1 MSLWLT
7 ITLLLLVAALFI
19 AVPFYI
25 GRNRELEVELFNVAE
40 QANID
45 VFRDQQAQYQQQFEG
60 GEISA
65 EQQALMLAEAEQL
78 LLSNTASV
86 RQQQDQDARQGLW
99 LLPILII
106 VISLASIFIYRSLG
120 SVVDQQIAES
130 LAEQQSQWTPELIA
144 TIDERAKQR
153 PNNVY
158 YWTIL
163 AEDAIGRGDM
173 VAAEGYF
180 AEAIRVQPNESYLLG
195 QYAQALFF
203 VEKNRFS
210 AAVIAAVDRAFAVD
224 SSNQTV
230 LGLKGIQA
238 FQEADYS
245 RAITYWQGA
254 ASGLNPASDSWQ
266 ALQGG
271 IQQAQQLA
279 GEAPS
284 ESDDFRL
291 TINLSIDPSIEY
303 SPDQVVFVAIIEAD
317 GPPMPVAARKLAAS
331 QLPLALELSDRD
343 VLMAG
348 RSLADVG
355 KIKVVARLSS
365 SGSATPQEGDWQVV
379 SDIIDGRSG
388 TLNLSL
394 SIATPFRR

>member
-25 GRNRELEVELFNVAE
+25 GRNRELDDESFNVAE

-86 RQQQDQDARQGLW
+86 RQQQDARQGLW

-106 VISLASIFIYRSLG
+106 VMSLASIFIYRSLG
-120 SVVDQQIAES
+120 SAVDQQITES

-144 TIDERAKQR
+144 TIGERAKQR

-163 AEDAIGRGDM
+163 AEEAMGRGDM

-203 VEKNRFS
+203 VEENRFS
-210 AAVIAAVDRAFAVD
+210 ATVIAAVDRAFAVD

-238 FQEADYS
+238 FQEADYR

-254 ASGLNPASDSWQ
+254 ASGLNPASDSWL
-266 ALQGG
+266 ALQNG

-291 TINLSIDPSIEY
+291 MINLSIDPSIQY
-303 SPDQVVFVAIIEAD
+303 SPHQLVFVAIIEAD

-348 RSLADVG
+348 RSLADAG

>member
-25 GRNRELEVELFNVAE
+25 GRNRELDDESFNVAE

-78 LLSNTASV
+78 LLRNTASV
-86 RQQQDQDARQGLW
+86 RQQQDTRQGLW

-106 VISLASIFIYRSLG
+106 VMSLASIFIYRSLG
-120 SVVDQQIAES
+120 SAVDQQIAES

-144 TIDERAKQR
+144 TIGERAKQR

-163 AEDAIGRGDM
+163 AEEAMGRGDM

-203 VEKNRFS
+203 VEENRFS
-210 AAVIAAVDRAFAVD
+210 ATVIAAVDRAFAVD

-238 FQEADYS
+238 FQEADYR

-254 ASGLNPASDSWQ
+254 ARGLNPASDSWL
-266 ALQGG
+266 ALQNG

-284 ESDDFRL
+284 EGDDFRL
-291 TINLSIDPSIEY
+291 MINLSIDPSIQY
-303 SPDQVVFVAIIEAD
+303 SPDQLVFVAIIEAD

>member
-86 RQQQDQDARQGLW
+86 RQQQDTRQGLW

-106 VISLASIFIYRSLG
+106 VMSLASIFIYRSLG
-120 SVVDQQIAES
+120 SAVDQQITES
-130 LAEQQSQWTPELIA
+130 LAEQQSQRTPELIA
-144 TIDERAKQR
+144 TIGERAKQR

-163 AEDAIGRGDM
+163 AEEAMGRGDM

-203 VEKNRFS
+203 VEENRFS
-210 AAVIAAVDRAFAVD
+210 ATVIAAVDRAFAVD

-238 FQEADYS
+238 FQEADYR

-254 ASGLNPASDSWQ
+254 ARGLNPASDSWL
-266 ALQGG
+266 ALQNG

-291 TINLSIDPSIEY
+291 MINLSIDPSIQY
-303 SPDQVVFVAIIEAD
+303 SPHQLVFVAIIEAD

>member
-86 RQQQDQDARQGLW
+86 RQQQDARQGLW

-106 VISLASIFIYRSLG
+106 VMSLASIFIYRSLG
-120 SVVDQQIAES
+120 SAVDQQIAES
-130 LAEQQSQWTPELIA
+130 LADQQSQWTPELIA
-144 TIDERAKQR
+144 TIGERAKRR

-163 AEDAIGRGDM
+163 AEEAMGRGDM

-203 VEKNRFS
+203 VEENRFS
-210 AAVIAAVDRAFAVD
+210 ATVIAAVDRAFAVD

-238 FQEADYS
+238 FQEADYR

-254 ASGLNPASDSWQ
+254 ASGLNPASDSWL
-266 ALQGG
+266 ALQNG

-291 TINLSIDPSIEY
+291 MINLSIDPSIQY
-303 SPDQVVFVAIIEAD
+303 SPHQLVFVAIIEAD

-348 RSLADVG
+348 RSLADAG

>member
-25 GRNRELEVELFNVAE
+25 GRNRELDDESFNVAE

-86 RQQQDQDARQGLW
+86 RQQQDTRQGLW

-106 VISLASIFIYRSLG
+106 VMSLASIFIYRSLG
-120 SVVDQQIAES
+120 SAVDQQITES

-144 TIDERAKQR
+144 TIGERAKQR

-163 AEDAIGRGDM
+163 AEEAMGRGDM

-203 VEKNRFS
+203 VEENRFS
-210 AAVIAAVDRAFAVD
+210 ATVIAAVDRAFAVD

-238 FQEADYS
+238 FQEADYR

-254 ASGLNPASDSWQ
+254 ASGLNPASDSWL
-266 ALQGG
+266 ALQNG

-291 TINLSIDPSIEY
+291 MINLSIDPSIQY
-303 SPDQVVFVAIIEAD
+303 SPHQLVFVAIIEAD

-348 RSLADVG
+348 RSLADAG

-379 SDIIDGRSG
+379 SDIINGRSG

>member
-25 GRNRELEVELFNVAE
+25 GRNRELDDESFNVAE

-86 RQQQDQDARQGLW
+86 RQQQDTRQGLW

-106 VISLASIFIYRSLG
+106 VMSLASIFIYRSLG
-120 SVVDQQIAES
+120 SAVDQQIAES

-144 TIDERAKQR
+144 TIGERAKQR

-163 AEDAIGRGDM
+163 AEEAMGRGDM

-203 VEKNRFS
+203 VEENRFS
-210 AAVIAAVDRAFAVD
+210 ATVIAAVDRAFAVD

-238 FQEADYS
+238 FQEADYR

-254 ASGLNPASDSWQ
+254 ASGLNPASDSWL
-266 ALQGG
+266 ALQNG

-279 GEAPS
+279 GEVPS

-291 TINLSIDPSIEY
+291 MINLSIDPSIQY
-303 SPDQVVFVAIIEAD
+303 SPDQLVFVAIIEAD

>member
-86 RQQQDQDARQGLW
+86 RQQQDTRQGLW

-106 VISLASIFIYRSLG
+106 VMSLASIFIYRSLG
-120 SVVDQQIAES
+120 SAVDQQITES

-144 TIDERAKQR
+144 TIGERAKQR

-163 AEDAIGRGDM
+163 AEEAMGRGDM

-203 VEKNRFS
+203 VEENRFS
-210 AAVIAAVDRAFAVD
+210 ATVIAAVDRAFAVD

-238 FQEADYS
+238 FQEADYR

-254 ASGLNPASDSWQ
+254 ASGLNPASDSWL
-266 ALQGG
+266 ALQNG

-291 TINLSIDPSIEY
+291 MINLSIDPSIQY
-303 SPDQVVFVAIIEAD
+303 SPDQLVFVAIIEAD

-348 RSLADVG
+348 RSLADAG

>member
-25 GRNRELEVELFNVAE
+25 GRNRELDDESFNVAE

-86 RQQQDQDARQGLW
+86 RQQQDTRQGLW

-106 VISLASIFIYRSLG
+106 VMSLASIFIYRSLG
-120 SVVDQQIAES
+120 SAVDQQITES

-144 TIDERAKQR
+144 TIGERAKQR

-163 AEDAIGRGDM
+163 AEEAMGRGDM

-203 VEKNRFS
+203 VEENRFS
-210 AAVIAAVDRAFAVD
+210 ATVIAAVDRAFAVD

-238 FQEADYS
+238 FQEADYR

-254 ASGLNPASDSWQ
+254 ARGLNPASDSWL
-266 ALQGG
+266 ALQNG

-284 ESDDFRL
+284 EGDDFRL
-291 TINLSIDPSIEY
+291 MINLSIDPSIQY
-303 SPDQVVFVAIIEAD
+303 SPDQLVFVAIIEAD

-379 SDIIDGRSG
+379 SDIINGRSG

>member
-25 GRNRELEVELFNVAE
+25 GRNRELDDESFNVAE

-45 VFRDQQAQYQQQFEG
+45 VFRDQQVQYQQQFEG

-86 RQQQDQDARQGLW
+86 RQQQDTRQGLW

-106 VISLASIFIYRSLG
+106 VMSLASIFIYRSLG
-120 SVVDQQIAES
+120 SAVDQQITES

-144 TIDERAKQR
+144 TIGERAKQR

-163 AEDAIGRGDM
+163 AEEAMGRGDM

-203 VEKNRFS
+203 VEENRFS
-210 AAVIAAVDRAFAVD
+210 ATVIAAVDRAFAVD

-238 FQEADYS
+238 FQEADYR

-254 ASGLNPASDSWQ
+254 ASGLNPASDSWL
-266 ALQGG
+266 ALQNG

-291 TINLSIDPSIEY
+291 MINLSIDPSIQY
-303 SPDQVVFVAIIEAD
+303 SPHQLVFVAIIEAD

>member
-86 RQQQDQDARQGLW
+86 RQQQDARQGLW

-106 VISLASIFIYRSLG
+106 VMSLASIFIYRSLG
-120 SVVDQQIAES
+120 SAVDQQITES

-144 TIDERAKQR
+144 TIGERAKQR

-163 AEDAIGRGDM
+163 AEEAMGRGDM

-203 VEKNRFS
+203 VEENRFS
-210 AAVIAAVDRAFAVD
+210 ATVIAAVDRAFAVD

-238 FQEADYS
+238 FQEADYR

-254 ASGLNPASDSWQ
+254 ASGLNPASDSWL
-266 ALQGG
+266 ALQNG

-291 TINLSIDPSIEY
+291 MINLSIDPSIQY
-303 SPDQVVFVAIIEAD
+303 SPHQLVFVAIIEAD

-348 RSLADVG
+348 RSLADAG

>member
-86 RQQQDQDARQGLW
+86 RQQQDTRQGLW

-106 VISLASIFIYRSLG
+106 VMSLASIFIYRSLG
-120 SVVDQQIAES
+120 SAVDQQITES

-144 TIDERAKQR
+144 TIGERAKQR

-163 AEDAIGRGDM
+163 AEEAMGRGDM

-203 VEKNRFS
+203 VEENRFS
-210 AAVIAAVDRAFAVD
+210 ATVIAAVDRAFAVD

-238 FQEADYS
+238 FQEADYR

-254 ASGLNPASDSWQ
+254 ARGLNPASDSWL
-266 ALQGG
+266 ALQNG

-291 TINLSIDPSIEY
+291 MINLSIDPSIQY
-303 SPDQVVFVAIIEAD
+303 SPDQLVFVAIIEAD

-348 RSLADVG
+348 RSLADAG

>member
-86 RQQQDQDARQGLW
+86 RQQQDTRQGLW

-106 VISLASIFIYRSLG
+106 VMSLASIFIYRSLG
-120 SVVDQQIAES
+120 SAVDQQITES

-144 TIDERAKQR
+144 TIGERAKQR

-163 AEDAIGRGDM
+163 AEEAMGRGDM

-203 VEKNRFS
+203 VEENRFS
-210 AAVIAAVDRAFAVD
+210 ATVIAAVDRAFAVD

-238 FQEADYS
+238 FQEADYR

-254 ASGLNPASDSWQ
+254 ASGLNPASDSWL
-266 ALQGG
+266 ALQNG

-291 TINLSIDPSIEY
+291 MINLSIDPSIQY
-303 SPDQVVFVAIIEAD
+303 SPDQLVFVAIIEAD

>member
-1 MSLWLT
+1 MGLWLT

-25 GRNRELEVELFNVAE
+25 GRNRELDDESFNVAE

-86 RQQQDQDARQGLW
+86 RQQQDTRQGLW

-106 VISLASIFIYRSLG
+106 VMSLASIFIYRSLG
-120 SVVDQQIAES
+120 SAVDQQITES

-144 TIDERAKQR
+144 TIGERAKQR

-163 AEDAIGRGDM
+163 AEEAMGRGDM

-203 VEKNRFS
+203 VEENRFS
-210 AAVIAAVDRAFAVD
+210 ATVIAAVDRAFAVD

-238 FQEADYS
+238 FQEADYR

-254 ASGLNPASDSWQ
+254 ARGLNPASDSWL
-266 ALQGG
+266 ALQNG

-291 TINLSIDPSIEY
+291 MINLSIDPSIQY
-303 SPDQVVFVAIIEAD
+303 SPDQLVFVAIIEAD

>member
-86 RQQQDQDARQGLW
+86 RQQQDTRQGLW

-106 VISLASIFIYRSLG
+106 VMSLASIFIYRSLG
-120 SVVDQQIAES
+120 SAVDQQITES

-144 TIDERAKQR
+144 TIGERAKQR

-163 AEDAIGRGDM
+163 AEEAMGRGDM

-203 VEKNRFS
+203 VEENRFS
-210 AAVIAAVDRAFAVD
+210 ATVIAAVDRAFAVD

-238 FQEADYS
+238 FQEADYR

-254 ASGLNPASDSWQ
+254 ARGLNPASDSWL
-266 ALQGG
+266 ALQNG

-291 TINLSIDPSIEY
+291 MINLSIDPSIQY
-303 SPDQVVFVAIIEAD
+303 SPDQLVFVAIIEAD

-348 RSLADVG
+348 RSLADAG

-379 SDIIDGRSG
+379 SDIINGRSG

>member
-86 RQQQDQDARQGLW
+86 RQQQDTRQGLW

-106 VISLASIFIYRSLG
+106 VMSLASIFIYRSLG
-120 SVVDQQIAES
+120 SAVDQQITES

-144 TIDERAKQR
+144 TIGERAKRR

-163 AEDAIGRGDM
+163 AEEAMGRGDM

-203 VEKNRFS
+203 VEENRFS
-210 AAVIAAVDRAFAVD
+210 ATVIAAVDRAFAVD

-238 FQEADYS
+238 FQEADYR

-254 ASGLNPASDSWQ
+254 ASGLNPASDSWL
-266 ALQGG
+266 ALQNG

-291 TINLSIDPSIEY
+291 MINLSIDPSIQY
-303 SPDQVVFVAIIEAD
+303 SPDQLVFVAIIEAD

-348 RSLADVG
+348 RSLADAG

>member
-86 RQQQDQDARQGLW
+86 RQQQDTRQGLW

-106 VISLASIFIYRSLG
+106 VMSLASIFIYRSLG
-120 SVVDQQIAES
+120 SAVDQQITES
-130 LAEQQSQWTPELIA
+130 LAEQQSQRTPELIA
-144 TIDERAKQR
+144 TIGERAKQR

-163 AEDAIGRGDM
+163 AEEAMGRGDM

-203 VEKNRFS
+203 VEENRFS
-210 AAVIAAVDRAFAVD
+210 ATVIAAVDRAFAVD

-238 FQEADYS
+238 FQEADYR

-254 ASGLNPASDSWQ
+254 ASGLNPASDSWL
-266 ALQGG
+266 ALQNG

-291 TINLSIDPSIEY
+291 MINLSIDPSIQY
-303 SPDQVVFVAIIEAD
+303 SPDQLVFVAIIEAD

>member
-25 GRNRELEVELFNVAE
+25 GRNRELDDESFNVAE

-86 RQQQDQDARQGLW
+86 RQQQDTRQGLW

-106 VISLASIFIYRSLG
+106 VMSLASIFIYRSLG
-120 SVVDQQIAES
+120 SAVDQQITES

-144 TIDERAKQR
+144 TIGERAKQR

-163 AEDAIGRGDM
+163 AEEAMGRGDM

-203 VEKNRFS
+203 VEENRFS
-210 AAVIAAVDRAFAVD
+210 ATVIAAVDRAFAVD

-238 FQEADYS
+238 FQEADYR

-254 ASGLNPASDSWQ
+254 ASGLNPASDSWL
-266 ALQGG
+266 ALQNG

-291 TINLSIDPSIEY
+291 MINLSIDPSIQY
-303 SPDQVVFVAIIEAD
+303 SPDQLVFVAIIEAD

-348 RSLADVG
+348 RSLADAG

>member
-86 RQQQDQDARQGLW
+86 RQQQDTRQGLW

-106 VISLASIFIYRSLG
+106 VMSLASIFIYRSLG
-120 SVVDQQIAES
+120 SAVDQQITES

-144 TIDERAKQR
+144 TIGERAKQR

-163 AEDAIGRGDM
+163 AEEAMGRGDM

-203 VEKNRFS
+203 VEENRFS
-210 AAVIAAVDRAFAVD
+210 ATVIAAVDRAFAVD

-238 FQEADYS
+238 FQEADYR

-254 ASGLNPASDSWQ
+254 ASGLNPASDSWL
-266 ALQGG
+266 ALQNG

-284 ESDDFRL
+284 EGDDFRL
-291 TINLSIDPSIEY
+291 MINLSIDPSIQY
-303 SPDQVVFVAIIEAD
+303 SPDQLVFVAIIEAD

-348 RSLADVG
+348 RSLADAG

>member
-86 RQQQDQDARQGLW
+86 RQQQDTRQGLW

-106 VISLASIFIYRSLG
+106 VMSLASIFIYRSLG
-120 SVVDQQIAES
+120 SAVDQQITES

-144 TIDERAKQR
+144 TIGERAKQR

-163 AEDAIGRGDM
+163 AEEAMGRGDM

-203 VEKNRFS
+203 VEENRFS
-210 AAVIAAVDRAFAVD
+210 ATVIAAVDRAFAVD

-238 FQEADYS
+238 FQEADYR

-254 ASGLNPASDSWQ
+254 ASGLNPASDSWL
-266 ALQGG
+266 ALQNG

-291 TINLSIDPSIEY
+291 MINLSIDPSIQY
-303 SPDQVVFVAIIEAD
+303 SPHQLVFVAIIEAD

-348 RSLADVG
+348 RSLADAG

>member
-25 GRNRELEVELFNVAE
+25 GRNRELDDESFNVAE

-86 RQQQDQDARQGLW
+86 RQQQDTRQGLW

-106 VISLASIFIYRSLG
+106 VMSLASIFIYRSLG
-120 SVVDQQIAES
+120 SAVDQQITES

-144 TIDERAKQR
+144 TIGERAKQR

-163 AEDAIGRGDM
+163 AEEAMGRGDM

-203 VEKNRFS
+203 VEENRFS
-210 AAVIAAVDRAFAVD
+210 ATVIAAVDRAFAVD

-238 FQEADYS
+238 FQEADYR

-254 ASGLNPASDSWQ
+254 ASGLNPASDSWL
-266 ALQGG
+266 ALQNG

-284 ESDDFRL
+284 EGDDFRL
-291 TINLSIDPSIEY
+291 MINLSIDPSIQY
-303 SPDQVVFVAIIEAD
+303 SPDQLVFVAIIEAD

-379 SDIIDGRSG
+379 SDIINGRSG

>member
-86 RQQQDQDARQGLW
+86 RQQQDTRQGLW

-106 VISLASIFIYRSLG
+106 VMSLASIFIYRSLG
-120 SVVDQQIAES
+120 SAVDQQITES
-130 LAEQQSQWTPELIA
+130 LAEQQSQRTPELIA
-144 TIDERAKQR
+144 TIGERAKQR

-163 AEDAIGRGDM
+163 AEEAMGRGDM

-203 VEKNRFS
+203 VEENRFS
-210 AAVIAAVDRAFAVD
+210 ATVIAAVDRAFAVD

-238 FQEADYS
+238 FQEADYR

-254 ASGLNPASDSWQ
+254 ARGLNPASDSWL
-266 ALQGG
+266 ALQNG

-291 TINLSIDPSIEY
+291 MINLSIDPSIQY
-303 SPDQVVFVAIIEAD
+303 SPDQLVFVAIIEAD

>member
-65 EQQALMLAEAEQL
+65 EQQAIMLAEAEQL

-86 RQQQDQDARQGLW
+86 RQQQDARQGLW

-106 VISLASIFIYRSLG
+106 VMSLASIFIYRSLG
-120 SVVDQQIAES
+120 SAVDQQITES

-144 TIDERAKQR
+144 TIGERAKQR

-163 AEDAIGRGDM
+163 AEEAMGRGDM

-203 VEKNRFS
+203 VEENRFS
-210 AAVIAAVDRAFAVD
+210 ATVIAAVDRAFAVD

-238 FQEADYS
+238 FQEADYR

-254 ASGLNPASDSWQ
+254 ASGLNPASDSWL
-266 ALQGG
+266 ALQNG

-291 TINLSIDPSIEY
+291 MINLSIDPSIQY
-303 SPDQVVFVAIIEAD
+303 SPDQLVFVAIIEAD

-348 RSLADVG
+348 RSLADAG

>member
-86 RQQQDQDARQGLW
+86 RQQQDARQGLW

-106 VISLASIFIYRSLG
+106 VMSLASIFIYRSLG
-120 SVVDQQIAES
+120 SAVDQQIAES
-130 LAEQQSQWTPELIA
+130 LADQQSQWTPELIA
-144 TIDERAKQR
+144 TIGERAKRR

-163 AEDAIGRGDM
+163 AEEAMGRGDM

-203 VEKNRFS
+203 VEENRFS
-210 AAVIAAVDRAFAVD
+210 ATVIAAVDRAFAVD

-238 FQEADYS
+238 FQEADYR

-254 ASGLNPASDSWQ
+254 ASGLNPASDSWL
-266 ALQGG
+266 ALQNG

-291 TINLSIDPSIEY
+291 MINLSIDPSIQY
-303 SPDQVVFVAIIEAD
+303 SPDQLVFVAIIEAD

>member
-86 RQQQDQDARQGLW
+86 RQQQDTRQGLW

-106 VISLASIFIYRSLG
+106 VMSLASIFIYRSLG
-120 SVVDQQIAES
+120 SAVDQQITES

-144 TIDERAKQR
+144 TIGERAKQR

-163 AEDAIGRGDM
+163 AEEAMGRGDM

-203 VEKNRFS
+203 VEENRFS
-210 AAVIAAVDRAFAVD
+210 ATVIAAVDRAFAVD

-238 FQEADYS
+238 FQEADYR

-254 ASGLNPASDSWQ
+254 ARGLNPASDSWL
-266 ALQGG
+266 ALQNG

-284 ESDDFRL
+284 EGDDFRL
-291 TINLSIDPSIEY
+291 MINLSIDPSIQY
-303 SPDQVVFVAIIEAD
+303 SPDQLVFVAIIEAD

-348 RSLADVG
+348 RSLADAG

>member
-86 RQQQDQDARQGLW
+86 RQQQDTRQGLW

-106 VISLASIFIYRSLG
+106 VMSLASIFIYRSLG
-120 SVVDQQIAES
+120 SAVDQQITES

-144 TIDERAKQR
+144 TIGERAKQR

-163 AEDAIGRGDM
+163 AEEAMGRGDM

-203 VEKNRFS
+203 VEENRFS
-210 AAVIAAVDRAFAVD
+210 ATVIAAVDRAFAVD

-238 FQEADYS
+238 FQEADYR

-254 ASGLNPASDSWQ
+254 ASGLNPASDSWL
-266 ALQGG
+266 ALQNG

-291 TINLSIDPSIEY
+291 MINLSIDPSIQY
-303 SPDQVVFVAIIEAD
+303 SPDQLVFVAIIEAD

-379 SDIIDGRSG
+379 SDIINGRSG

>member
-86 RQQQDQDARQGLW
+86 RQQQDTRQGLW

-106 VISLASIFIYRSLG
+106 VMSLASIFIYRSLG
-120 SVVDQQIAES
+120 SAVDQQITES

-144 TIDERAKQR
+144 TIGERAKQR

-163 AEDAIGRGDM
+163 AEEAMGRGDM

-203 VEKNRFS
+203 VEENRFS
-210 AAVIAAVDRAFAVD
+210 ATVIAAVDRAFAVD

-238 FQEADYS
+238 FQEADYR

-254 ASGLNPASDSWQ
+254 ASGLNPASDSWL
-266 ALQGG
+266 ALQNG

-291 TINLSIDPSIEY
+291 MINLSIDPSIQY
-303 SPDQVVFVAIIEAD
+303 SPHQLVLVAIIEAD

-379 SDIIDGRSG
+379 SDIINGRSG

>member
-86 RQQQDQDARQGLW
+86 RQQQDTRQGLW

-106 VISLASIFIYRSLG
+106 VMSLASIFIYRSLG
-120 SVVDQQIAES
+120 SAVDQQITES
-130 LAEQQSQWTPELIA
+130 LAEQQSQWPPELIA
-144 TIDERAKQR
+144 TIGERAKQR

-163 AEDAIGRGDM
+163 AEEAMGRGDM

-203 VEKNRFS
+203 VEENRFS
-210 AAVIAAVDRAFAVD
+210 ATVIAAVDRAFAVD

-238 FQEADYS
+238 FQEADYR

-254 ASGLNPASDSWQ
+254 ASGLNPASDSWL
-266 ALQGG
+266 ALQNG

-291 TINLSIDPSIEY
+291 MINLSIDPSIQY
-303 SPDQVVFVAIIEAD
+303 SPHQLVFVAIIEAD

-348 RSLADVG
+348 RSLADAG

>member
-1 MSLWLT
+1 M
-7 ITLLLLVAALFI
+7 
-19 AVPFYI
+19 
-25 GRNRELEVELFNVAE
+25 
-40 QANID
+40 
-45 VFRDQQAQYQQQFEG
+45 
-60 GEISA
+60 
-65 EQQALMLAEAEQL
+65 
-78 LLSNTASV
+78 
-86 RQQQDQDARQGLW
+86 
-99 LLPILII
+99 
-106 VISLASIFIYRSLG
+106 SLASIFIYRSLG
-120 SVVDQQIAES
+120 SAVDQQITES

-144 TIDERAKQR
+144 TIGERAKQR

-163 AEDAIGRGDM
+163 AEEAMGRGDM

-203 VEKNRFS
+203 VEENRFS
-210 AAVIAAVDRAFAVD
+210 ATVIAAVDRAFAVD

-238 FQEADYS
+238 FQEADYR

-254 ASGLNPASDSWQ
+254 ARGLNPASDSWL
-266 ALQGG
+266 ALQNG

-284 ESDDFRL
+284 EGDDFRL
-291 TINLSIDPSIEY
+291 MINLSIDPSIQY
-303 SPDQVVFVAIIEAD
+303 SPDQLVFVAIIEAD

-348 RSLADVG
+348 RSLADAG

>member
-86 RQQQDQDARQGLW
+86 RQQQDARQGLW

-106 VISLASIFIYRSLG
+106 VMSLASIFIYRSLG
-120 SVVDQQIAES
+120 SAVDQQITES

-144 TIDERAKQR
+144 TIGERAKQR

-163 AEDAIGRGDM
+163 AEEAMGRGDM

-203 VEKNRFS
+203 VEENRFS
-210 AAVIAAVDRAFAVD
+210 ATVIAAVDRAFAVD

-238 FQEADYS
+238 FQEADYR

-254 ASGLNPASDSWQ
+254 ASGLNPASDSWL
-266 ALQGG
+266 ALQNG

-284 ESDDFRL
+284 EGDDFRL
-291 TINLSIDPSIEY
+291 MINLSIDPSIQY
-303 SPDQVVFVAIIEAD
+303 SPDQLVFVAIIEAD

>member
-86 RQQQDQDARQGLW
+86 RQQQDTRQGLW

-106 VISLASIFIYRSLG
+106 VMSLASIFIYRSLG
-120 SVVDQQIAES
+120 SAVDQQITES

-144 TIDERAKQR
+144 TIGERAKQR

-163 AEDAIGRGDM
+163 AEEAMGRGDM

-203 VEKNRFS
+203 VEENRFS
-210 AAVIAAVDRAFAVD
+210 ATVIAAVDRAFAVD

-238 FQEADYS
+238 FQEADYR

-254 ASGLNPASDSWQ
+254 ARGLNPASDSWL
-266 ALQGG
+266 ALQNG

-291 TINLSIDPSIEY
+291 MINLSIDPSIQY
-303 SPDQVVFVAIIEAD
+303 SPDQLVFVAIIEAD

>member
-25 GRNRELEVELFNVAE
+25 GRNRELDDESFNVAE

-86 RQQQDQDARQGLW
+86 RQQQDTRQGLW

-106 VISLASIFIYRSLG
+106 VMSLASIFIYRSLG
-120 SVVDQQIAES
+120 SAVDQQITES

-144 TIDERAKQR
+144 TIGERAKQR

-163 AEDAIGRGDM
+163 AEEAMGRGDM

-203 VEKNRFS
+203 VEENRFS
-210 AAVIAAVDRAFAVD
+210 ATVIAAVDRAFAVD

-238 FQEADYS
+238 FQEADYR

-254 ASGLNPASDSWQ
+254 ASGLNPASDSWL
-266 ALQGG
+266 ALQNG

-291 TINLSIDPSIEY
+291 MINLSIDPSIQY
-303 SPDQVVFVAIIEAD
+303 SPDQLVFVAIIEAD

>member
-25 GRNRELEVELFNVAE
+25 GRNRELKVELFNVAE

-86 RQQQDQDARQGLW
+86 RQQQDTRQGLW

-106 VISLASIFIYRSLG
+106 VMSLASIFIYRSLG
-120 SVVDQQIAES
+120 SAVDQQIAES
-130 LAEQQSQWTPELIA
+130 LADQQSQWTPELIA
-144 TIDERAKQR
+144 TIGERAKRR

-163 AEDAIGRGDM
+163 AEEAMGRGDM

-203 VEKNRFS
+203 VEENRFS
-210 AAVIAAVDRAFAVD
+210 ATVIAAVDRAFAVD

-238 FQEADYS
+238 FQEADYR

-254 ASGLNPASDSWQ
+254 ASGLNPASDSWL
-266 ALQGG
+266 ALQNG

-291 TINLSIDPSIEY
+291 MINLSIDPSIQY
-303 SPDQVVFVAIIEAD
+303 SPHQLVFVAIIEAD

-348 RSLADVG
+348 RSLADAG

>member
-25 GRNRELEVELFNVAE
+25 GRNRELDDESFNVAE

-86 RQQQDQDARQGLW
+86 RQQQDTRQGLW

-106 VISLASIFIYRSLG
+106 VMSLASIFIYRSLG
-120 SVVDQQIAES
+120 SAVDQQITES

-144 TIDERAKQR
+144 TIGERAKQR

-163 AEDAIGRGDM
+163 AEEAMGRGDM

-203 VEKNRFS
+203 VEENRFS
-210 AAVIAAVDRAFAVD
+210 ATVIAAVDRAFAVD

-238 FQEADYS
+238 FQEADYR

-254 ASGLNPASDSWQ
+254 ARGLNPASDSWL
-266 ALQGG
+266 ALQNG

-284 ESDDFRL
+284 EGDDFRL
-291 TINLSIDPSIEY
+291 MINLSIDPSIQY
-303 SPDQVVFVAIIEAD
+303 SPDQLVFVAIIEAD

>member
-25 GRNRELEVELFNVAE
+25 GRNRELDDESFNVAE

-86 RQQQDQDARQGLW
+86 RQQQDTRQGLW

-106 VISLASIFIYRSLG
+106 VMSLASIFIYRSLG
-120 SVVDQQIAES
+120 SAVDQQITES

-144 TIDERAKQR
+144 TIGERAKQR

-163 AEDAIGRGDM
+163 AEEAMGRGDM

-203 VEKNRFS
+203 VEENRFS
-210 AAVIAAVDRAFAVD
+210 ATVIAAVDRAFAVD

-238 FQEADYS
+238 FQEADYR

-254 ASGLNPASDSWQ
+254 ARGLNPASDSWL
-266 ALQGG
+266 ALQNG

-284 ESDDFRL
+284 EGDDFRL
-291 TINLSIDPSIEY
+291 MINLSIDPSIQY
-303 SPDQVVFVAIIEAD
+303 SPDQLVFVAIIEAD

-348 RSLADVG
+348 RSLADAG

>member
-86 RQQQDQDARQGLW
+86 RQQQDTRQGLW

-106 VISLASIFIYRSLG
+106 VMSLASIFIYRSLG
-120 SVVDQQIAES
+120 SAVDQQIAES
-130 LAEQQSQWTPELIA
+130 LADQQSQWTPELIA
-144 TIDERAKQR
+144 TIGERAKRR

-163 AEDAIGRGDM
+163 AEEAMGRGDM

-203 VEKNRFS
+203 VEENRFS
-210 AAVIAAVDRAFAVD
+210 ATVIAAVDRAFAVD

-238 FQEADYS
+238 FQEADYR

-254 ASGLNPASDSWQ
+254 ASGLNPASDSWL
-266 ALQGG
+266 ALQNG

-291 TINLSIDPSIEY
+291 MINLSIDPSIQY
-303 SPDQVVFVAIIEAD
+303 SPHQLVFVAIIEAD

-348 RSLADVG
+348 RSLADAG

>member
-25 GRNRELEVELFNVAE
+25 GRNRELDDESFNVAE

-86 RQQQDQDARQGLW
+86 RQQQDTRQGLW

-106 VISLASIFIYRSLG
+106 VMSLASIFIYRSLG
-120 SVVDQQIAES
+120 SAVDQQITES

-144 TIDERAKQR
+144 TIGERAKQR

-163 AEDAIGRGDM
+163 AEEAMGRGDM

-203 VEKNRFS
+203 VEENRFS
-210 AAVIAAVDRAFAVD
+210 ATVIAAVDRAFAVD

-238 FQEADYS
+238 FQEADYR

-254 ASGLNPASDSWQ
+254 ASGLNPASDSWL
-266 ALQGG
+266 ALQNG

-284 ESDDFRL
+284 EGDDFRL
-291 TINLSIDPSIEY
+291 MINLSIDPSIQY
-303 SPDQVVFVAIIEAD
+303 SPDQLVFVAIIEAD

-348 RSLADVG
+348 RSLADAG

>member
-86 RQQQDQDARQGLW
+86 RQQQDTRQGLW

-106 VISLASIFIYRSLG
+106 VMSLASIFIYRSLG
-120 SVVDQQIAES
+120 SAVDQQITES

-144 TIDERAKQR
+144 TIGERAKQR

-163 AEDAIGRGDM
+163 AEEAMGRGDM

-203 VEKNRFS
+203 VEENRFS
-210 AAVIAAVDRAFAVD
+210 ATVIAAVDRAFAVD

-238 FQEADYS
+238 FQEADYR

-254 ASGLNPASDSWQ
+254 ASGLNPASDSWL
-266 ALQGG
+266 ALQNG

-291 TINLSIDPSIEY
+291 MINLSIDPSIQY
-303 SPDQVVFVAIIEAD
+303 SPHQLVFVAIIEAD